1 MLAYKISWIIVCL
14 QYLKVTL
21 LYVYSIYDVYLYVYS
36 SVYLQQFTSR
46 GIITCLEDTTS
57 MLVTCVWYLWV
68 CLQSLGL
75 VFVAVGAIC
84 LVGESMLKPFYETA
98 LQTLQSQLES
108 GNFGTIDTS
117 SFDISKLIG
126 GLGYFFIG
134 LGIFLCVITIL
145 GCCGACCKVKNML
158 IVYAIIV
165 IVILVG
171 ELIFLGI
178 LYGSPDT
185 VRNYSLLFIRNSIFI
200 SR

>member
-1 MLAYKISWIIVCL
+1 
-14 QYLKVTL
+14 
-21 LYVYSIYDVYLYVYS
+21 
-36 SVYLQQFTSR
+36 
-46 GIITCLEDTTS
+46 

-68 CLQSLGL
+68 CLQTLGL

-185 VRNYSLLFIRNSIFI
+185 VRNYSLLFFRNSIFI
-200 SR
+200 YQFKTKIIQS

>member
-1 MLAYKISWIIVCL
+1 
-14 QYLKVTL
+14 
-21 LYVYSIYDVYLYVYS
+21 
-36 SVYLQQFTSR
+36 
-46 GIITCLEDTTS
+46 

-68 CLQSLGL
+68 CLQTLGL

-185 VRNYSLLFIRNSIFI
+185 VRNYSLLFFRNSIFI
-200 SR
+200 YQF